1 MKGKHVMKDVI
12 KAYFSLCK
20 TCPVKCPLPG
30 PPDKPDC
37 KLREQEEQRIKEKLL
52 REFDRLDRTYEVK
65 G

>member
-1 MKGKHVMKDVI
+1 MKDEI

-37 KLREQEEQRIKEKLL
+37 KLREQEEQRIKEKLF
-52 REFDRLDRTYEVK
+52 REFDRLDHTL
-65 G
+65 